1 MTPEAE
7 KKKLHFEVTI
17 DPQLFTINADRQ
29 GMETVFTNLLSNA
42 VKYNQE
48 SGKVIIHAQN
58 RGEFVE
64 VKITDTG
71 VGVSKV
77 DLPRIFDKFF
87 RIRTEYTRKVVGSGL
102 GLPLVKAI
110 VEAHLGTITVESE
123 LEKGTTFTILLPRG
137 IG

>member
-1 MTPEAE
+1 
-7 KKKLHFEVTI
+7 VTC
-17 DPQLFTINADRQ
+17 DPQLCTIHADRQ

-48 SGKVIIHAQN
+48 GGKVIINPQN

-64 VKITDTG
+64 IKIADTG
-71 VGVSKV
+71 VGISKV

-87 RIRTEYTRKVVGSGL
+87 RIRTEYTRKVIGSGL

-110 VEAHLGTITVESE
+110 IEAHLGTITVESE
-123 LEKGTTFTILLPRG
+123 SGKGTTFTILLPRG
-137 IG
+137 I

>member
-1 MTPEAE
+1 
-7 KKKLHFEVTI
+7 
-17 DPQLFTINADRQ
+17 
-29 GMETVFTNLLSNA
+29 METICTNLLSNA

-48 SGKVIIHAQN
+48 GGKVIIYAQN

-64 VKITDTG
+64 IKIADTG

-87 RIRTEYTRKVVGSGL
+87 RIRTEYTRKVIGSGL

-110 VEAHLGTITVESE
+110 IEAHLGTITVESE
-123 LEKGTTFTILLPRG
+123 SGKGTTFIILLPRG
-137 IG
+137 I